1 MKSVTIV
8 NKFKSRKEWKVYV
21 WKKITE
27 GLAKTNS
34 VPEIERSLDM
44 LLTAHEKEQM
54 IKRVAAIS
62 FIKQGKSYR
71 EIGRILWLSPTTIN
85 AIRKS
90 IRMKKGYISDY
101 MHNKKPEKKQKRLT
115 KKELE
120 QLLFTIW
127 VDSLFTLPM
136 PPIRHPKLMRQLG
149 YKPFR
154 PRK

>member
-1 MKSVTIV
+1 MKTIPSV
-8 NKFKSRKEWKVYV
+8 NNFKSRKEWETQV
-21 WKKITE
+21 WSKLIEGFTE
-27 GLAKTNS
+27 INS
-34 VPEIERSLDM
+34 AQKMEKSLNL
-44 LLTAHEKEQM
+44 LLTSHEKTQM
-54 IKRVAAIS
+54 IKRASAIS
-62 FIKQGKSYR
+62 LLKQGKSYR
-71 EIGRILWLSPTTIN
+71 QIGELLWLSPTTIN

-90 IRMKKGYISDY
+90 LRLKKGYISDY